1 MSLMTSFYVLFA
13 QKKIAYK
20 NHMQL
25 QRSRNS
31 LASRFYELSPKN
43 GLKGNNNKN
52 VRKKLFCSNLFVS
65 TCEIADFQFR
75 FLIEI
80 HFDIFIYSQFLI
92 Y

>member
-1 MSLMTSFYVLFA
+1 
-13 QKKIAYK
+13 
-20 NHMQL
+20 MQL

-31 LASRFYELSPKN
+31 LASRFFTLSPKN

-52 VRKKLFCSNLFVS
+52 VRKKLLLLFQTIFDS

>member
-31 LASRFYELSPKN
+31 LASRFFTLSPKN

-52 VRKKLFCSNLFVS
+52 VRKKLFLLVQTFLFRPVKLL
-65 TCEIADFQFR
+65 TFNFV
-75 FLIEI
+75 F
-80 HFDIFIYSQFLI
+80 
-92 Y
+92 